1 MINSDCATQHA
12 AFDHTLG
19 LIEICY
25 ISPDATMLTKYIIVR
40 APRGEGNEDAASLRD
55 STRISTH
62 GSPMLAASLFPSLII
77 AIAMGITACLKR
89 REFSCSIPACR
100 SMEASSCQPT
110 PCSRKASSNK
120 PALREISRATVRAGV
135 SPGGM
140 PVSGSRSLLQILPSD
155 GNSHTLFLRTPVHGP
170 MVGMATYGLP
180 DAQNCSAGG
189 KRGREGNEDAASL
202 RDTTRI
208 STHCIPILA
217 ASLFPSLAASYS
229 A

>member
-62 GSPMLAASLFPSLII
+62 GSPILAASVF
-77 AIAMGITACLKR
+77 
-89 REFSCSIPACR
+89 SIPACR

-189 KRGREGNEDAASL
+189 KRGREGNEDEGRKQGRS
-202 RDTTRI
+202 
-208 STHCIPILA
+208 
-217 ASLFPSLAASYS
+217 
-229 A
+229 